1 MRVFVSPLYT
11 GSSRCSASSSSCIL
25 GRFLVL
31 FLHFFLEMAS
41 ESLETFLTF
50 GASSGVLFFLGRAGL
65 GHCIG
70 RARIVVCWFYVGISM
85 ARSLGGWRGVAWLL
99 GARMYMYT
107 LHFTPQASFFL
118 SRF

>member
-50 GASSGVLFFLGRAGL
+50 GASSGVLFFFWVGL
-65 GHCIG
+65 GWVTALGEH
-70 RARIVVCWFYVGISM
+70 ASLFVGF
-85 ARSLGGWRGVAWLL
+85 
-99 GARMYMYT
+99 T
-107 LHFTPQASFFL
+107 LA
-118 SRF
+118 

>member
-11 GSSRCSASSSSCIL
+11 GSSRYSASSSSCIL

-50 GASSGVLFFLGRAGL
+50 GASSGVLFFFGSG
-65 GHCIG
+65 
-70 RARIVVCWFYVGISM
+70 WVG
-85 ARSLGGWRGVAWLL
+85 SLHWESTHRCLL
-99 GARMYMYT
+99 VLRWHKHG
-107 LHFTPQASFFL
+107 
-118 SRF
+118 